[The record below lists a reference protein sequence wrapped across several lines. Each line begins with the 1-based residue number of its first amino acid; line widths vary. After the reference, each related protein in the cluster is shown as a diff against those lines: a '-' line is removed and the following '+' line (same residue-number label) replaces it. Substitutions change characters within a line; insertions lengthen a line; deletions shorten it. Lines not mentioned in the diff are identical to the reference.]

1 MIKDA
6 IASLDPAPIHR
17 DLIAEV
23 NIVPVTSRL
32 ATAHLGIEKGL
43 KALITD
49 AGGNSKHG
57 HDLNRLY
64 RELRECDLDS
74 ADFLAEAFEDA
85 VKCFRYDVNTKDFEH
100 LRSLGDYLCNVGTRD
115 VFDALRY
122 WAMEESSKESP
133 IPYISLSIHRELLCA
148 LRCLF
153 LPNRRETVS
162 DRVEREVTYAMFEGR
177 RGISWSDGDT
187 RKEQS
192 VDWYGNWLFREHA
205 TCCSALEEAIQ
216 QNFAVTDDEFV
227 TQALSDAYKD
237 VQESEDPAVQY
248 YIGTLTYLP
257 EGSQR
262 RNPEAIPEVKWSN
275 QDQIR
280 GTVVTPAGTPLGFI
294 EKSADGAWG
303 IIPSEDGLVQ
313 VTEIAIAEADA
324 KDYLVNRLT
333 RQVTV
338 TVDGKSKQLRIVR
351 DKDFFPLPSFSP
363 PLWTTDTENSA
374 DLESDAATYKLEFWD
389 GEHGLSPG
397 DGILVKLQPE
407 GSQAF
412 ASLLEGAVIEVAE
425 QTVSITGTV
434 NFKLTRAVE
443 S

>member
-1 MIKDA
+1 M
-6 IASLDPAPIHR
+6 
-17 DLIAEV
+17 
-23 NIVPVTSRL
+23 TSRL

-122 WAMEESSKESP
+122 WANGGIQQRKSYP
-133 IPYISLSIHRELLCA
+133 VYFTLNTQGTPLC
-148 LRCLF
+148 LTMSF

-162 DRVEREVTYAMFEGR
+162 DRVEREVTFAMFEGR

-216 QNFAVTDDEFV
+216 QN
-227 TQALSDAYKD
+227 
-237 VQESEDPAVQY
+237 
-248 YIGTLTYLP
+248 
-257 EGSQR
+257 
-262 RNPEAIPEVKWSN
+262 
-275 QDQIR
+275 
-280 GTVVTPAGTPLGFI
+280 
-294 EKSADGAWG
+294 
-303 IIPSEDGLVQ
+303 
-313 VTEIAIAEADA
+313 
-324 KDYLVNRLT
+324 
-333 RQVTV
+333 
-338 TVDGKSKQLRIVR
+338 
-351 DKDFFPLPSFSP
+351 
-363 PLWTTDTENSA
+363 
-374 DLESDAATYKLEFWD
+374 
-389 GEHGLSPG
+389 
-397 DGILVKLQPE
+397 
-407 GSQAF
+407 
-412 ASLLEGAVIEVAE
+412 LL
-425 QTVSITGTV
+425 
-434 NFKLTRAVE
+434 
-443 S
+443 